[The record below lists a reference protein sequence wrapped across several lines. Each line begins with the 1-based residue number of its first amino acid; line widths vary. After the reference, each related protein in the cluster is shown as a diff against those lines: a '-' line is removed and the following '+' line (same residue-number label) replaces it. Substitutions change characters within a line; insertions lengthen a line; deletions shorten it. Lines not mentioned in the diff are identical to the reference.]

1 MARQNI
7 NRGTTANDGTG
18 DTLRSA
24 SGKINDNF
32 VELYTLLGG
41 DSAQVT
47 NKVSLADSGVLYN
60 GLTNDTV
67 LGFSEGPAKTT
78 ILLPDSSGTIALVAG
93 TQTLT
98 NKTLTS
104 PVLTTP
110 QINDTSAD
118 HQYVVAVSELA
129 ADRTITLP
137 LLTGN
142 DEFVF
147 KDHTQTLTSKTLTTP
162 TIYAPI
168 IQGHIDDS
176 DGNKIIDLEKTNSAV
191 NQIQIT
197 NAATNGIPQ
206 IAATGTDS
214 DVHLGLSGTNRGL
227 VHIQTGIRYKSDTI
241 TSTGQAISRNRALTL
256 FSAGGA
262 IAATLPS
269 GTYVGETKTLANVNS
284 GEVTIT
290 PHLFLNGTSF
300 SLRQNAVV
308 SCVWLDSA
316 DGGWALMTPKVYAS
330 SDAAALYYVTA

>member
-7 NRGTTANDGTG
+7 NRGVTANDGTG
-18 DTLRSA
+18 DTLRVA
-24 SGKINDNF
+24 AGKINDNF

-41 DSAQVT
+41 DSAQIT
-47 NKVSLADSGVLYN
+47 QKVSLADSGVVYA
-60 GLTNDTV
+60 GLTYNTV
-67 LGFSEGPAKTT
+67 LGFVEGASRTV
-78 ILLPDSSGTIALVAG
+78 ILLPDSDGTITLNEG

-98 NKTLTS
+98 NKTLSS

-118 HQYVVAVSELA
+118 HQYIMAVSELA

-147 KDHTQTLTSKTLTTP
+147 KNHSQTLTNKTITTP
-162 TIYAPI
+162 TLYAPI

-176 DGNKIIDLEKTNSAV
+176 DGNKIVNLVKTTSSV
-191 NQIQIT
+191 NELQIT

-206 IAATGTDS
+206 LAVSGTDS
-214 DVHLGLSGTNRGL
+214 DIGLGLSGKNRGL
-227 VHIQTGIRYKSDTI
+227 VHIQTGVRYRSETI
-241 TSTGQAISRNRALTL
+241 SSTGQSITRTRPVTK

-262 IAATLPS
+262 ISATLPN
-269 GTYVGETKTLANVNS
+269 GTFVGEMKTLTNVGT

-290 PHLFLNGTSF
+290 PTLFKNGTTLH
-300 SLRQNAVV
+300 LRANALVN
-308 SCVWLDSA
+308 CIWLDSP
-316 DGGWALMTPKVYAS
+316 DGWLIMSPKEYAS
-330 SDAAALYYVTA
+330 SDADALFYVTA